1 METVFEGN
9 RRMSISESAEISK
22 KRDSPWESTPKST
35 LRQDWSERLQF
46 EGRLSRLELEQEMTP
61 LVDKAATEEIGV
73 IRMNTAKTHT
83 QRIIPPVRP
92 FLLNGIPIAFGL

>member
-1 METVFEGN
+1 MFDGN
-9 RRMSISESAEISK
+9 RRMSISESEEISK
-22 KRDSPWESTPKST
+22 KSDSPWGRTPKST
-35 LRQDWSERLQF
+35 LRHDWSERLQF

-92 FLLNGIPIAFGL
+92 FLLNGIAIAFGL

>member
-1 METVFEGN
+1 M
-9 RRMSISESAEISK
+9 
-22 KRDSPWESTPKST
+22 
-35 LRQDWSERLQF
+35 
-46 EGRLSRLELEQEMTP
+46 ELEQEMTP

-83 QRIIPPVRP
+83 QRIIPPVHP

>member
-1 METVFEGN
+1 M
-9 RRMSISESAEISK
+9 
-22 KRDSPWESTPKST
+22 
-35 LRQDWSERLQF
+35 
-46 EGRLSRLELEQEMTP
+46 ELEQEMTP

-92 FLLNGIPIAFGL
+92 FLLNGIAIAFGL